1 VIQLMSY
8 VLQRCILL
16 RFRRNPLVTI
26 TTLPERKNDGKKDS
40 SNHPPWGWCFKFR
53 ERFVLPS
60 NFLLASS
67 PILYTDLKAQMTKSK
82 EQDHDRVFAQTG
94 RWVP

>member
-1 VIQLMSY
+1 M
-8 VLQRCILL
+8 
-16 RFRRNPLVTI
+16 T
-26 TTLPERKNDGKKDS
+26 ERKIPVITHLGGGA
-40 SNHPPWGWCFKFR
+40 SNS